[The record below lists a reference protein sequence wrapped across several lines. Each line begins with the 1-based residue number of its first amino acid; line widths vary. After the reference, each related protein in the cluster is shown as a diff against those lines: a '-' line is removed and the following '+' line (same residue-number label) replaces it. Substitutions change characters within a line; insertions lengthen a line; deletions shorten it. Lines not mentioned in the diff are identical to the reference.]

1 MQKVRV
7 PISSFQ
13 FGEVSD
19 SLSSRIDTPILNSS
33 AERVENFVV
42 MPEGSLKKR
51 HGLKHIYDYSL
62 TYDANNPIKSELTSF
77 VFDDN
82 EQYIIS
88 IEHEKLRAFRLLD
101 DGSVSLV
108 ATITADVD
116 SNALPFDQDYLN
128 QHTYAQYGDVL
139 FICHPLFAPRVV
151 TRTSLTAF
159 EVSTF
164 SFDTRSDNKK
174 IYQPYYDFQ
183 AQGIALDPA
192 ATTGTGVNVRA
203 YGIIEADDDAIA
215 TEQSSGVGS
224 LTLDGVLSSGGTAT
238 LNTLQNLTFTS
249 AAGNDNSSVYIQV
262 NGTNKNGTTVGD
274 SFYGPA
280 AGATVTTTTEWR
292 TVNYIDINFSSCTN
306 MRVGVGNKDYD
317 ISYFTSD
324 HVGVTLKYHDSE
336 MTVKQYF
343 SPTNVNVDIV
353 DTLKI
358 RLAVLNPLR
367 TNDGSSAVEITQLA
381 HGFAGGE
388 SITVEDASAVGGI
401 NASDLN
407 GARTVGTIIDENTY
421 TFTAG
426 SNANKSEDGGGFVK
440 LVTHSPTLDWSEQ
453 AFSAV
458 RGYPAAVCFHENRL
472 VFAGTLAQPDTIW
485 MSKIGQFFNFDFG
498 DAEDTDAIDLTAAT
512 GQVNEIRYMISN
524 RDLQVFGASGELYV
538 PTYLNQAI
546 TPTNAQIRKQ
556 TPYGTEYIQPASIDG
571 ATVFV
576 QHDGYTVREYIYTDG
591 EDAYTASAVSTL
603 SSHLINSPRGMTV
616 VHSGFGLPD
625 SYAMFVLED
634 GEATL
639 FSSNRAE
646 KRASWSRL
654 TSRGNFDSVLA
665 VHNRLFANVYDE
677 DNKLQLCEFV
687 GDVGLDFYLHK
698 AITSNAVDVSS
709 LYNNGDV
716 VDVILTDG
724 SKQSYVGLLTVNSSE
739 EIDLTTYSGVGF
751 THAYVGRKFNAK
763 IVTNAIDVAVSNGP
777 MTGEI
782 RGIGTVVLDLKNSR
796 SIKVNNRS
804 FVQDSS
810 FTGKKEIRILGH
822 SRDPKITIEQN
833 DPLSLQVNGLIAEL
847 II

>member
-51 HGLKHIYDYSL
+51 HGLKHIYDYNL
-62 TYDANNPIKSELTSF
+62 TYDASNPIKSQLTSF

-88 IEHEKLRAFRLLD
+88 IEHEKLRAFRLLT

-108 ATITADVD
+108 ATVTSDVN
-116 SNALPFDQDYLN
+116 SNDLPFDQDYLN
-128 QHTYAQYGDVL
+128 QYSYAQYGDVL
-139 FICHPLFAPRVV
+139 FVCHPLFAPRVI

-164 SFDTRSDNKK
+164 SFDVRSDNKI

-183 AQGIALDPA
+183 SQGIALDPA

-203 YGIIEADDDAIA
+203 YAIVEADDDAVA
-215 TEQSSGVGS
+215 TEQSVS
-224 LTLDGVLSSGGTAT
+224 LTLSLDGALGSGGTAT
-238 LNTLQNLTFTS
+238 LNTLQNITFTS
-249 AAGNDNSSVYIQV
+249 AAGSDNSGTTISI

-274 SFYGPA
+274 FIA
-280 AGATVTTTTEWR
+280 AGPGPGETITTTTEWLSI
-292 TVNYIDINFSSCTN
+292 NYIDANSGCTN

-336 MTVKQYF
+336 MTVTNYF

-358 RLAVLNPLR
+358 RLTVLNPLR

-407 GARTVGTIIDENTY
+407 GVRTVGAIIDENTY

-426 SNANKSEDGGGFVK
+426 SSANKSEDGGGFVK

-458 RGYPAAVCFHENRL
+458 RGYPAAVAFHENRL

-576 QHDGYTVREYIYTDG
+576 QHDGYTVREYLYTDG

-603 SSHLINSPRGMTV
+603 SSHLIQQPKSMTV
-616 VHSGFGLPD
+616 VHSGFNLPD
-625 SYAMFVLED
+625 SYAMFVLEN
-634 GEATL
+634 GEAAL

-654 TSRGNFDSVLA
+654 TCRGNFDSAVA
-665 VHNRLFANVYDE
+665 VHNRLFVNAYDE
-677 DNKLQLCEFV
+677 DDKLQLCEFV
-687 GDVGLDFYLHK
+687 GDVGLDFYLYE
-698 AITSNAVDVSS
+698 AISANAVDVSA
-709 LYNNGDV
+709 LYNDEDV

-724 SKQSYVGLLTVNSSE
+724 SKQSYVGTLTVNSSE
-739 EIDLTTYSGVGF
+739 EIDLTAYSGVGF
-751 THAYVGRKFNAK
+751 THAYVGKKFNAK
-763 IVTNAIDVAVSNGP
+763 IVTNAVDAVVGNGP
-777 MTGEI
+777 MTGEV
-782 RGIGTVVLDLKNSR
+782 RGIGTVVLDLKDSR

-822 SRDPKITIEQN
+822 SRDPKVTIEQN

>member
-51 HGLKHIYDYSL
+51 HGLQHIYDYNL
-62 TYDANNPIKSELTSF
+62 TYSSSNPIKSQLTSF

-82 EQYIIS
+82 EQYLIS
-88 IEHEKLRAFRLLD
+88 IEHEKLRAFRLLV

-108 ATITADVD
+108 ATVTLDVD
-116 SNALPFDQDYLN
+116 SNDLPFDQDYLN
-128 QHTYAQYGDVL
+128 QYSYAQYGDVL
-139 FICHPLFAPRVV
+139 FVCHPLFAPRVI
-151 TRTSLTAF
+151 TRTSLTTF
-159 EVSTF
+159 EVSVY
-164 SFDTRSDNKK
+164 SFDVRADNNQ

-183 AQGIALDPA
+183 SQGVTLDPSA
-192 ATTGTGVNVRA
+192 STGS
-203 YGIIEADDDAIA
+203 GI
-215 TEQSSGVGS
+215 TLVTSS
-224 LTLDGVLSSGGTAT
+224 DYWTA
-238 LNTLQNLTFTS
+238 
-249 AAGNDNSSVYIQV
+249 
-262 NGTNKNGTTVGD
+262 
-274 SFYGPA
+274 
-280 AGATVTTTTEWR
+280 
-292 TVNYIDINFSSCTN
+292 
-306 MRVGVGNKDYD
+306 
-317 ISYFTSD
+317 D
-324 HVGVTLKYHDSE
+324 HVGTIVRYHKSE
-336 MTVKQYF
+336 IEITAVA
-343 SPTNVNVDIV
+343 SATSATGDIV
-353 DTLKI
+353 DSL
-358 RLAVLNPLR
+358 RLRLSVLNPIR
-367 TNDGSSAVEITQLA
+367 TIDGSSKIEVTQID

-388 SITVEDASAVGGI
+388 SITVEEASAVGGL
-401 NASDLN
+401 NASHLN
-407 GARTVGTIIDENTY
+407 GARTVGDIIDDNTY
-421 TFTAG
+421 TLTAG
-426 SNANKSEDGGGFVK
+426 STANLSEDGGGFVK
-440 LVTHSPTLDWSEQ
+440 IVTHAPTTDWNEQ

-458 RGYPAAVCFHENRL
+458 RGYPAAVAFHENRL

-498 DAEDTDAIDLTAAT
+498 EAEDTDAIDLTAAT

-576 QHDGYTVREYIYTDG
+576 QHDGYTVREYLYTDG

-603 SSHLINSPRGMTV
+603 SSHLIQQPKSMTV
-616 VHSGFGLPD
+616 VHSGFDLPD
-625 SYAMFVLED
+625 SYAMFVLEN
-634 GEATL
+634 GEAAL

-654 TSRGNFDSVLA
+654 TCRGNFDSAVA
-665 VHNRLFANVYDE
+665 VHNRLFVNAYDE
-677 DNKLQLCEFV
+677 NNKLQLCEFV
-687 GDVGLDFYLHK
+687 GDVGLDFYLYE
-698 AITSNAVDVSS
+698 AISSNAVDVSA
-709 LYNNGDV
+709 LYNNGDT

-724 SKQSYVGLLTVNSSE
+724 SKQSYVGTLTVNSSE
-739 EIDLTTYSGVGF
+739 EIDLTAYSGVGF
-751 THAYVGRKFNAK
+751 THAYVGKKFDAK
-763 IVTNAIDVAVSNGP
+763 IVTNAVDAVVGNGP

-782 RGIGTVVLDLKNSR
+782 RGIGTVVLDLKDSR

-810 FTGKKEIRILGH
+810 FTGKKEIRVLGH
-822 SRDPKITIEQN
+822 SRDPKVTIEQN